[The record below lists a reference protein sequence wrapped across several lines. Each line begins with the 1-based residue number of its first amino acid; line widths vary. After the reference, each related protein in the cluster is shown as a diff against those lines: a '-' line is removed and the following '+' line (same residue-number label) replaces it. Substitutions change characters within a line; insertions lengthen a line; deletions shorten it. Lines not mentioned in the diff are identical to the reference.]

1 VTYDRRVLI
10 RTAVPDD
17 ALAVAR
23 VHVRTW
29 QAAYRGLMPDAYL
42 DGLRVED
49 RAARYTFGSPDPDR
63 PRTLVAIEEGA
74 IAGFATIGVPTSDD
88 AAGGGELL
96 ALYVATER
104 WGGGVGRALIAEAR
118 ARLAARFTYAQLWVL
133 DGNAR
138 AERFY
143 AADGWA
149 FDGTSREIDLWGGV
163 RVLEH
168 RWRRALTMI

>member
-1 VTYDRRVLI
+1 VQI
-10 RTAVPDD
+10 RSAVPAD

-29 QAAYRGLMPDAYL
+29 QAAYRGLLPDAFL
-42 DGLRVED
+42 AGLRAED
-49 RAARYTFGSPDPDR
+49 RAARYTFGSPDPAR
-63 PRTLVAIEEGA
+63 PHTLLAIDDECA
-74 IAGFATIGVPTSDD
+74 IAGFATTGLPTSDD
-88 AAGGGELL
+88 AAGAGELL
-96 ALYVATER
+96 ALYVDPDHWRA
-104 WGGGVGRALIAEAR
+104 GIGRALIAAAR
-118 ARLAARFTYAQLWVL
+118 ARLAARYAYAQLWVL

-149 FDGTSREIDLWGGV
+149 FDGTSREIDAWGA

-168 RWRRALTMI
+168 RWRRPLTML